1 MSAYVCAEGI
11 SKSFGKQAILDH
23 ISIDFEKGKVY
34 GITGRNGSGKTV
46 FLKILCGLLPPNQ
59 GTVRVNRKTIG
70 KDIDFPESVGA
81 IIESPGFLPYWSG
94 YKNLSYL
101 ASLRNRIG
109 AAEISDA
116 MKLVGLDPKD
126 KKPVGKYSLGMKQR
140 LGIAQAI
147 MENPQLLILDEPMN
161 GLDADSVSHMRILLK
176 DMRNSGKTIIMASHM
191 QEDLAVLCDELY
203 ELNEGC
209 LHLKTLKTLKTL
221 HDC

>member
-59 GTVRVNRKTIG
+59 GTVRVNGKTIG

-161 GLDADSVSHMRILLK
+161 GLDADAVSHMRILLK

-209 LHLKTLKTLKTL
+209 LHFKTLKTL

>member
-1 MSAYVCAEGI
+1 MSAYVSAEGI

-23 ISIDFEKGKVY
+23 ISVDFEKGKVY

-46 FLKILCGLLPPNQ
+46 FLKILCGLMLPNQ
-59 GTVRVNRKTIG
+59 GTVRVDGKTIG
-70 KDIDFPESVGA
+70 KDMDFPESVGA
-81 IIESPGFLPYWSG
+81 IIESPVFLPYWSG
-94 YKNLSYL
+94 YKNLTYL

-116 MKLVGLDPKD
+116 MNLVGLDPKD
-126 KKPVGKYSLGMKQR
+126 KKTVGKYSLGMKQR

-161 GLDADSVSHMRILLK
+161 GLDVDSVSHMRILLK
-176 DMRNSGKTIIMASHM
+176 DMRNSGKTIILASHM

-209 LHLKTLKTLKTL
+209 LHHKTL

>member
-59 GTVRVNRKTIG
+59 GTVRVNGKTIG

-161 GLDADSVSHMRILLK
+161 GRHK
-176 DMRNSGKTIIMASHM
+176 SGEFIA
-191 QEDLAVLCDELY
+191 
-203 ELNEGC
+203 
-209 LHLKTLKTLKTL
+209 
-221 HDC
+221 

>member
-1 MSAYVCAEGI
+1 MSAYVSAEGI

-23 ISIDFEKGKVY
+23 ISVDFEKGKVY

-46 FLKILCGLLPPNQ
+46 FLKILCGLMLPNQ
-59 GTVRVNRKTIG
+59 GTVSVDGKTIG
-70 KDIDFPESVGA
+70 KDMDFPESVGA

-94 YKNLSYL
+94 YKNLTYL

-116 MKLVGLDPKD
+116 MNLVGLDPKD

-140 LGIAQAI
+140 LGMAQAI

-161 GLDADSVSHMRILLK
+161 SLDADSVSHMRILLK
-176 DMRNSGKTIIMASHM
+176 DMRNSGKTIILASHM

-203 ELNEGC
+203 ELKEGN
-209 LHLKTLKTLKTL
+209 LHIKHFTTVE
-221 HDC
+221 

>member
-1 MSAYVCAEGI
+1 MSAYVSAEGI
-11 SKSFGKQAILDH
+11 SKSFGKQKILDQ

-46 FLKILCGLLPPNQ
+46 FLKILCGLMSPNH
-59 GTVRVNRKTIG
+59 GTVKVDGKTIG
-70 KDIDFPESVGA
+70 KDIDFPENIGA
-81 IIESPGFLPYWSG
+81 IIESPGFLPYWSV
-94 YKNLSYL
+94 YKNLTYL

-109 AAEISDA
+109 TAEISDA
-116 MKLVGLDPKD
+116 MNLVGLDPKD

-140 LGIAQAI
+140 LGMAQAI

-161 GLDADSVSHMRILLK
+161 GLDADSVTHMRILLK
-176 DMRNSGKTIIMASHM
+176 DMRNSGKTIIIASHM

-209 LHLKTLKTLKTL
+209 LHFRTL

>member
-1 MSAYVCAEGI
+1 MSAYVSAEGI
-11 SKSFGKQAILDH
+11 SKSFGKQAILDR
-23 ISIDFEKGKVY
+23 ISVDFEKGKIY

-46 FLKILCGLLPPNQ
+46 FLKILCGLMLPNQ
-59 GTVRVNRKTIG
+59 GTVRVDGKTIG
-70 KDIDFPESVGA
+70 KDMDFPESVGA

-94 YKNLSYL
+94 YKNLTYL

-116 MKLVGLDPKD
+116 MNLVGLDPKD

-140 LGIAQAI
+140 LGMAQAI

-161 GLDADSVSHMRILLK
+161 SLDADSVSHMRILLK
-176 DMRNSGKTIIMASHM
+176 DMRNSGKTIILASHM

-209 LHLKTLKTLKTL
+209 LHHKTL
-221 HDC
+221 HYC

>member
-59 GTVRVNRKTIG
+59 GTVRVNGKTIG

-161 GLDADSVSHMRILLK
+161 GLDADAVSHMRILLK

-209 LHLKTLKTLKTL
+209 LHLKTLKTL
-221 HDC
+221 HDF

>member
-59 GTVRVNRKTIG
+59 GTVRVNGKTIG

-209 LHLKTLKTLKTL
+209 LHLKPLKTL

>member
-23 ISIDFEKGKVY
+23 ISVDFEKGKVY

-59 GTVRVNRKTIG
+59 GTVRVNGKTIG

-161 GLDADSVSHMRILLK
+161 GLDADAVSHMRILLK
-176 DMRNSGKTIIMASHM
+176 DMRNSGKTIILASHM

-209 LHLKTLKTLKTL
+209 LHLKTLKTL

>member
-1 MSAYVCAEGI
+1 MSAYVSAEGI
-11 SKSFGKQAILDH
+11 SKSFGKQVILDH
-23 ISIDFEKGKVY
+23 LSIDFEKGKIY

-46 FLKILCGLLPPNQ
+46 FLKILCGLMSPNQ
-59 GTVRVNRKTIG
+59 GTVRVDGKTIG
-70 KDIDFPESVGA
+70 KDMDFPESVGA

-94 YKNLSYL
+94 YKNLTYL

-176 DMRNSGKTIIMASHM
+176 DMRNSGKTIILASHM
-191 QEDLAVLCDELY
+191 REDLAVLCDELY

-209 LHLKTLKTLKTL
+209 LHLKTL

>member
-1 MSAYVCAEGI
+1 MSVYVCTEGI

-34 GITGRNGSGKTV
+34 GITGRNGSGKNV

-59 GTVRVNRKTIG
+59 GTVRVNGKTIG
-70 KDIDFPESVGA
+70 KDIDFSESVGA

-161 GLDADSVSHMRILLK
+161 GLDADAVSHMRILLK

-209 LHLKTLKTLKTL
+209 LHLKTLKTL
-221 HDC
+221 HDF

>member
-59 GTVRVNRKTIG
+59 GTVRVNGKTIG

-176 DMRNSGKTIIMASHM
+176 DMRNSGKTIILASHM

-209 LHLKTLKTLKTL
+209 LHLKTLKTL

>member
-59 GTVRVNRKTIG
+59 GTVRVNGKTIG

-161 GLDADSVSHMRILLK
+161 GLDADAVSHMRILLK

-209 LHLKTLKTLKTL
+209 LHLKTLKTL

>member
-23 ISIDFEKGKVY
+23 ISVDFEKGKVY

-59 GTVRVNRKTIG
+59 GTVRVNGKTIG

-161 GLDADSVSHMRILLK
+161 GLDADAVSHMRILLK

-209 LHLKTLKTLKTL
+209 LHLKTLKTL

>member
-59 GTVRVNRKTIG
+59 GTVRVNGKTIG

-109 AAEISDA
+109 AAEIYIRCHEIGW
-116 MKLVGLDPKD
+116 VRPKGQETRW
-126 KKPVGKYSLGMKQR
+126 KVFFGYEAAFGYRPGHYG
-140 LGIAQAI
+140 
-147 MENPQLLILDEPMN
+147 EPAA
-161 GLDADSVSHMRILLK
+161 ADSGR
-176 DMRNSGKTIIMASHM
+176 A
-191 QEDLAVLCDELY
+191 DERP
-203 ELNEGC
+203 GC
-209 LHLKTLKTLKTL
+209 
-221 HDC
+221 

>member
-1 MSAYVCAEGI
+1 MSAYVSAEGI

-23 ISIDFEKGKVY
+23 ISVDFEKGKIY

-46 FLKILCGLLPPNQ
+46 SLKILCGLMLPNQ
-59 GTVRVNRKTIG
+59 GTVRVDGKTIG
-70 KDIDFPESVGA
+70 KDMDFPESVGA

-94 YKNLSYL
+94 YKNLTYL

-116 MKLVGLDPKD
+116 MNLVGLDPKD

-176 DMRNSGKTIIMASHM
+176 DMRNSGKTIILASHM
-191 QEDLAVLCDELY
+191 REDLAVLCDELY

-209 LHLKTLKTLKTL
+209 LHHKTL
-221 HDC
+221 HYC

>member
-59 GTVRVNRKTIG
+59 GTVRVNGKTIG

-94 YKNLSYL
+94 YKNLSCL

-209 LHLKTLKTLKTL
+209 LHLKTLKTL

>member
-1 MSAYVCAEGI
+1 MSLLSLKDVSYRYEGAKRDVFDNI
-11 SKSFGKQAILDH
+11 N
-23 ISIDFEKGKVY
+23 IDFEKGKVY

-59 GTVRVNRKTIG
+59 GTVRVNGKTIG

-209 LHLKTLKTLKTL
+209 LHLKTLKTL

>member
-1 MSAYVCAEGI
+1 MSAYVSAEGI
-11 SKSFGKQAILDH
+11 SKSFGKQAILDR
-23 ISIDFEKGKVY
+23 ISVDFEKGKIY

-46 FLKILCGLLPPNQ
+46 FLKILCGLMLPNQ
-59 GTVRVNRKTIG
+59 GTVRVDGKTIG
-70 KDIDFPESVGA
+70 KDMDFPESVGA

-94 YKNLSYL
+94 YKNLAYL

-109 AAEISDA
+109 SAEISDA

-140 LGIAQAI
+140 LGMAQAI

-161 GLDADSVSHMRILLK
+161 SLDADSVSHMRILLK
-176 DMRNSGKTIIMASHM
+176 DMRNSGKTIILASHM

-209 LHLKTLKTLKTL
+209 LHHKTL
-221 HDC
+221 HYC

>member
-59 GTVRVNRKTIG
+59 GTVRVNGKTIG

-161 GLDADSVSHMRILLK
+161 GLDADAVSHMRILLK

-203 ELNEGC
+203 ELNEGN
-209 LHLKTLKTLKTL
+209 LHIKHFTTVE
-221 HDC
+221 

>member
-59 GTVRVNRKTIG
+59 GTVRVNGKTIG

-209 LHLKTLKTLKTL
+209 LHLKTLKTL

>member
-59 GTVRVNRKTIG
+59 GTVRVNGKTIG

-126 KKPVGKYSLGMKQR
+126 KKSVGKYSLGMKQR

-209 LHLKTLKTLKTL
+209 LHLKTLKTL